1 MKHLIF
7 CFLILFNAI
16 AINLPAQVKQI
27 NIVEHFT
34 NTSCSVC
41 ASNNPSIF
49 ASINNH
55 PGTLLISFHPSSPY
69 PSDFFN
75 QQNKDENDNRTKF
88 YGLYGS
94 TPKLMLNG
102 KSVQVNNLN
111 SNLSIADTL
120 ASNFKLTIIQK
131 QLSNNQFSIVCSVKK
146 MANDTSTVAVL
157 FVGAIED
164 TVYKT
169 TNNGEKAHYMV
180 FRKSLSKVQGNAVQ
194 LPTNIGDS
202 VLLNFQLDIQ
212 NDWVV
217 KRLSTIAILQRPDKK
232 VINSN
237 ISDNE
242 FLTNTSIA
250 NNAIEDCAFNLY
262 PNPNTNG
269 VFFTNAAFDAIDV
282 YNMQGVLIKH
292 MEQVAAQQAVFL
304 NDINSGMFVVR
315 ATIQGVIKNQIIRI
329 E

>member
-1 MKHLIF
+1 MKNIVSI
-7 CFLILFNAI
+7 LILFYFT
-16 AINLPAQVKQI
+16 NLNILAQVKQI

-41 ASNNPSIF
+41 ASNNPNIF
-49 ASINNH
+49 SSINNH

-75 QQNKDENDNRTKF
+75 PQNKTENDDRTKY

-120 ASNFKLTIIQK
+120 KSNFILSIVQK
-131 QLSNNQFSIVCSVKK
+131 QISANQLSVEFSVKK
-146 MANDTSTVAVL
+146 VANDTTTFAVL

-169 TNNGEKAHYMV
+169 TNNGEKVHYMV
-180 FRKSLSKVQGNAVQ
+180 FRKSLSNVQGNAIL
-194 LPTNIGDS
+194 LPKNIGDS
-202 VLLNFQLDIQ
+202 VLLNFQLNVQ
-212 NDWVV
+212 NDWIL
-217 KRLSTIAILQRPDKK
+217 KRISTMAILQRPDKK

-237 ISDNE
+237 ISKNE
-242 FLTNTSIA
+242 FLTSTSIDA
-250 NNAIEDCAFNLY
+250 NAISSCVIELF
-262 PNPNTNG
+262 PNPNANG
-269 VFFTNAAFDAIDV
+269 VFYSIAAIDV
-282 YNMQGVLIKH
+282 LDVYNVQGVLIKH
-292 MEQVAAQQAVFL
+292 LEHIPAQQAIFL
-304 NDINSGMFVVR
+304 NDVNSGMFAVR
-315 ATIQGVIKNQIIRI
+315 ASVNGKVINQIIRI